1 MFVDVS
7 KNKRVLCAKMTEL
20 AKQDNGLTS
29 IIASLVLTPDDCQYT
44 QDTETATQL
53 ILEWVLGRC

>member
-7 KNKRVLCAKMTEL
+7 KNKRVLCAKLTEL
-20 AKQDNGLTS
+20 AKQDNGLKS
-29 IIASLVLTPDDCQYT
+29 IIASLVLTPDDCQST
-44 QDTETATQL
+44 QDSETVTQL